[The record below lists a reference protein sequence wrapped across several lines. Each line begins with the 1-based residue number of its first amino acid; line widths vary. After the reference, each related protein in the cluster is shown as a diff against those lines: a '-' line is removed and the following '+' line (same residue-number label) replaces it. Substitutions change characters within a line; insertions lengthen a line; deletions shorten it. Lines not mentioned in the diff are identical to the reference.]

1 MMAILDSL
9 LAGLPHLLLH
19 SILTFAIL
27 GMGLAVYISIT
38 PHKELALVRDGNT
51 AAAVSLGGAVV
62 GLALPLSFCLAFAV
76 SASDIIVWGAVT
88 LGFQLAA
95 FFIADF
101 VLRDLSKR
109 IAEGQ
114 MSSAIFL
121 VSIKLAT
128 AFVNAAAISG

>member
-1 MMAILDSL
+1 MMAIIDSL
-9 LAGLPHLLLH
+9 WAGLPHLLLH
-19 SILTFAIL
+19 SILTFVIL
-27 GMGLAVYISIT
+27 GMGLAIYVAIT
-38 PHKELALVRDGNT
+38 PHKELALVREGNT

-62 GLALPLSFCLAFAV
+62 GLALPLAFCLAFAV
-76 SASDIIVWGAVT
+76 SASDIIVWGVVT

-114 MSSAIFL
+114 VSSAIFL
-121 VSIKLAT
+121 VSVKLAT